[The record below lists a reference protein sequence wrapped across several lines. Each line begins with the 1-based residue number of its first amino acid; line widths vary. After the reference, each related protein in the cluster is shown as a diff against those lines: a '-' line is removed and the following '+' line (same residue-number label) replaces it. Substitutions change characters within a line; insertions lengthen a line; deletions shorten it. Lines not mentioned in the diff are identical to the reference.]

1 MRKATSIEFRVIVVT
16 VLALASTLGPG
27 ASPAAAPTRP
37 PGELAFDCIRDD
49 CGRPQTLEEMLRE
62 RYQSAVESFTSLDHD
77 EAIELFTSVI
87 DFLESQ
93 AQHRDLQHNELV
105 MMGSSHFYRAAAM
118 LDIGADEDEVRD
130 DLLSSFAAVTD
141 PRDLEIDLDLVSP
154 KLIDLFNEVQEG
166 SVARLLV
173 VPDPSS
179 AEVLIDNRP
188 ALLSLDGTPV
198 LAGTHTITVRHL
210 GFREASE
217 TVTVSAGEKR
227 NVYVPLEARVLTFS
241 KVDFFVTEGEKKDAR
256 VEVDYG
262 RSIISF
268 SDEKNGTSRATY
280 AQIPADK
287 ITSMSY
293 READSPM
300 VTDSVPGV
308 SQLVS
313 ELQGLWNSK
322 SHWLTVEFL
331 DDDGLE
337 SIVYIR
343 LHKDN
348 FLDVIAAIESCSGRD
363 VDGIRVP

>member
-1 MRKATSIEFRVIVVT
+1 MRKATSSEFLVIVVT
-16 VLALASTLGPG
+16 VLAVASTLGPG
-27 ASPAAAPTRP
+27 AAPAATLTRP

-62 RYQSAVESFTSLDHD
+62 SYQRAVESFTSLDHD
-77 EAIELFTSVI
+77 EAIGLFTRVI

-93 AQHRDLQHNELV
+93 AQHRNLQHNELV
-105 MMGSSHFYRAAAM
+105 MMGSSHFYRAAAK
-118 LDIGADEDEVRD
+118 LNIGADEDEVRD

-173 VPDPSS
+173 VPDPPS

-188 ALLSLDGTPV
+188 VLLSLDGTPV
-198 LAGTHTITVRHL
+198 LAGTHTITVRHP
-210 GFREASE
+210 GFREAFE
-217 TVTVSAGEKR
+217 TVTVSAGER
-227 NVYVPLEARVLTFS
+227 RDVYIPLEARVLTFS
-241 KVDFFVTEGEKKDAR
+241 KIDLFVTEGAKKDAR
-256 VEVDYG
+256 VEVDYS
-262 RSIISF
+262 RRIITF
-268 SDEKNGTSRATY
+268 SDEKDGNSRATY
-280 AQIPADK
+280 ARIPADK

-293 READSPM
+293 RESDTPM
-300 VTDSVPGV
+300 VTDGVPAV

-313 ELQGLWNSK
+313 GIQGLWNSK
-322 SHWLTVEFL
+322 SHWLTVEFIDL
-331 DDDGLE
+331 NGLE
-337 SIVYIR
+337 SFVYMR

-363 VDGIRVP
+363 VDGIQVP